1 MSSLREERKRAAC
14 QRTSS
19 EYALAFFVVMK
30 QSLTDYT
37 TVIRTINQRAL
48 ASHLLMINIFLYTL
62 RIAMFLQLRVFDKS
76 NHI

>member
-1 MSSLREERKRAAC
+1 MSSLREERKHAAC

-19 EYALAFFVVMK
+19 EYALAFFVVIK

-37 TVIRTINQRAL
+37 TVVRTINQRAL
-48 ASHLLMINIFLYTL
+48 GSHLLMINIFLYTL

>member
-1 MSSLREERKRAAC
+1 MSSLREERKHAAC

-37 TVIRTINQRAL
+37 TVVRTINQKAL
-48 ASHLLMINIFLYTL
+48 GSHLLMVNIFLYTL
-62 RIAMFLQLRVFDKS
+62 GIAMFLQFRVFDKS